1 MRDYLQRVPAPFPIQ
16 RENSQARSPDSDS
29 EDPDQGE
36 APTNDDEPIF
46 MGYDSDLE
54 SLADDESLT
63 PGIREDSVDDGD
75 EDPPAKRIRRQ
86 RPIRPLPIIIRRP

>member
-1 MRDYLQRVPAPFPIQ
+1 MQLMRDYLQRVPAPVPIQ
-16 RENSQARSPDSDS
+16 TENSQARSP
-29 EDPDQGE
+29 EDPDQGLGE

-63 PGIREDSVDDGD
+63 GLGITGTEDSVASDDSGHD
-75 EDPPAKRIRRQ
+75 EDTDPPARRIRR
-86 RPIRPLPIIIRRP
+86 